1 MENKRPP
8 INLVKNVLIFPQ
20 VKCKIILNKRRM
32 LVFVTKDFLGFSTF
46 LYFCIYFIE
55 RIFTECSDVTATE
68 MGRSSEPLCK
78 LNFVHQTEEV
88 SWGEPLM

>member
-8 INLVKNVLIFPQ
+8 INLVKNVPIFPQ

-46 LYFCIYFIE
+46 LYFCIYTLLRE
-55 RIFTECSDVTATE
+55 YS
-68 MGRSSEPLCK
+68 
-78 LNFVHQTEEV
+78 LNVPMLQPRRWVGARNHFVN
-88 SWGEPLM
+88 